1 MSPLA
6 PTLSLLLLL
15 AAQTVAAESTRVA
28 VIGHP
33 SRTDAISVQDLR
45 RIYLRQRKFW
55 DDREPILPVN
65 REYRSPLRRVFDE
78 IVFGAMRESLGRYWN
93 EQYFQGILPPA
104 TLESDSA
111 VLKYVAA
118 RKNAVG
124 YVNAKQ
130 VDSSVRV
137 LLRLP

>member
-1 MSPLA
+1 MSTLA

-15 AAQTVAAESTRVA
+15 AVRAVAAEDTHVV
-28 VIGHP
+28 VIGHL

-45 RIYLRQRKFW
+45 RIYLRQRRFW

-65 REYRSPLRRVFDE
+65 REYRSTLRRAFDE
-78 IVFGAMRESLGRYWN
+78 RVFGAMRESLGRYWN
-93 EQYFQGILPPA
+93 EQYFQGVLPPP

-130 VDSSVRV
+130 VDASVRV